1 MSEPMPD
8 ELSDAEFLERH
19 RGIFYKT
26 SGSKVGSGGDANQG
40 KPNSKEGLNGK
51 FTSHLIE
58 CGMFRNNSLNTT
70 ADRERFM
77 NGSKDW
83 MDNLS

>member
-1 MSEPMPD
+1 MSEAMPN
-8 ELSDAEFLERH
+8 ELSDAEFLARH
-19 RGIFYKT
+19 KGIFYK
-26 SGSKVGSGGDANQG
+26 SSNSRFGSGADANKG

-58 CGMFRNNSLNTT
+58 CGMYRNNSLNTT
-70 ADRERFM
+70 EDRERFM
-77 NGSKDW
+77 AGSKDW

>member
-1 MSEPMPD
+1 MSD
-8 ELSDAEFLERH
+8 NYVDDLSDAEFLERH
-19 RGIFYKT
+19 KAIFYKT
-26 SGSKVGSGGDANQG
+26 SGSKLGSGADANKE

-70 ADRERFM
+70 GDRERFM